1 MGGDNPLTS
10 RAPDTL
16 LENCCQITREEI
28 SELLTHGYTFPS
40 KYKANFLENF
50 MYRGMPTPSSLS
62 LVFEMTN
69 KKIMKLSR
77 FGLGLWN
84 LGSSNKLEVSQYK
97 GKNDPSSPGG

>member
-50 MYRGMPTPSSLS
+50 MYRGMPTPSSLF

-69 KKIMKLSR
+69 KKTHETFKIRTWSLE
-77 FGLGLWN
+77 FG
-84 LGSSNKLEVSQYK
+84 KFQ
-97 GKNDPSSPGG
+97 